1 MDGWPLAAIANAI
14 SNHKGC
20 AQSCGIL
27 ADVWKSIHAT
37 MNMAKISPGIRHDLD
52 GVLFQSGSADA
63 ITTTIRDLSE
73 SAGQRAQ
80 IAGKGYERVHG
91 DMTWDS
97 IASQTLKIYETSL
110 RSRTQA

>member
-1 MDGWPLAAIANAI
+1 MEAVSIAAIEAMAC
-14 SNHKGC
+14 GC
-20 AQSCGIL
+20 LVAASSVGG
-27 ADVWKSIHAT
+27 
-37 MNMAKISPGIRHDLD
+37 MAEFIRHDLD